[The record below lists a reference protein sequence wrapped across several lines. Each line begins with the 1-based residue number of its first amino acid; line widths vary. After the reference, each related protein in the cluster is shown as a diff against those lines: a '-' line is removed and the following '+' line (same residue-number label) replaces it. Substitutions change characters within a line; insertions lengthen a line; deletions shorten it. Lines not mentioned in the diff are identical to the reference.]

1 MNHVWTRYDALLLK
15 KKEVSWNDWYFQF
28 ILVFE
33 ILLWSARLNKL
44 HWDYFW
50 RRNISFMNFDISH
63 SWKYIDMYQI
73 LNNLVIRISLEL
85 IWGIRHTFASV
96 IHNYCKIRTN
106 DTFVLLHFCTTTTVI
121 YFKSVRSH
129 HGGHKLLHGI
139 LCNILFLKK
148 SFFEN
153 I

>member
-1 MNHVWTRYDALLLK
+1 MNTFWRTIVE
-15 KKEVSWNDWYFQF
+15 KERRFVEW
-28 ILVFE
+28 LVFSIWFSFWNNTLE
-33 ILLWSARLNKL
+33 CKIKWIELKF
-44 HWDYFW
+44 FW
-50 RRNISFMNFDISH
+50 RRNIFLMYLGISH
-63 SWKYIDMYQI
+63 VWNWIDT
-73 LNNLVIRISLEL
+73 L
-85 IWGIRHTFASV
+85 ASV
-96 IHNYCKIRTN
+96 IHNYYKIRKN
-106 DTFVLLHFCTTTTVI
+106 DTFALLHFCTTTTVI

>member
-28 ILVFE
+28 NLVFE

-44 HWDYFW
+44 NWDYFW
-50 RRNISFMNFDISH
+50 RRNISFMNFGISH
-63 SWKYIDMYQI
+63 SWKYIDK
-73 LNNLVIRISLEL
+73 L
-85 IWGIRHTFASV
+85 IWGISHTLAS
-96 IHNYCKIRTN
+96 IRHNYWKIRKY
-106 DTFVLLHFCTTTTVI
+106 DTFVLLHFCTTTTAI
-121 YFKSVRSH
+121 YSKSVRSH

-139 LCNILFLKK
+139 QCNILFLKK